1 MDKCSP
7 ASNSTDR
14 EDSFSG
20 NNANQ
25 SVIDRILVSDIGNAG
40 KSVPYGFQRHTR
52 PAITELAL
60 AIWVFT
66 LLCEEIRQ
74 VIY

>member
-1 MDKCSP
+1 MDTCSP

-20 NNANQ
+20 KNDNQ
-25 SVIDRILVSDIGNAG
+25 SVIDRILVNDIGNVG
-40 KSVPYGFQRHTR
+40 KSVPYGFQRHKH

-60 AIWVFT
+60 AVWVFT